1 MSHAARRGRP
11 SSARSMRRLETS
23 GSRRDEAAAGWRVP
37 ARVRA
42 ADMKRTGV
50 GICLVSLA
58 CSAAPGAARGA
69 TSRAP
74 EQKARPRIVIED
86 VDRFYKIY
94 DAESGHP
101 TADQL
106 QHEYLD
112 QGSEGLHRFAK
123 MRKISGTAIAESLV
137 RQPEI
142 YSGAKRC
149 MVVLPRVRNR
159 LEIALRTL
167 GRLYPK
173 AQFPPVTIAVG
184 RGKPVAVGSPE
195 SGVQIGLEALCA
207 TSWLNPTVEDRF
219 VHVIA
224 HEYAHVQQLRAL
236 VDDEH

>member
-1 MSHAARRGRP
+1 
-11 SSARSMRRLETS
+11 
-23 GSRRDEAAAGWRVP
+23 
-37 ARVRA
+37 
-42 ADMKRTGV
+42 MKRTGV

-137 RQPEI
+137 RQPELI
-142 YSGAKRC
+142 SGEVSNSKLATSTGGREKEIETAFLADVDKTDLSNWLYNSTFEKPGDLGYWVGYRVVKCYYQHTADKRD
-149 MVVLPRVRNR
+149 
-159 LEIALRTL
+159 ALREIL
-167 GRLYPK
+167 EMADPQAFLAKSGWYPG
-173 AQFPPVTIAVG
+173 IH
-184 RGKPVAVGSPE
+184 
-195 SGVQIGLEALCA
+195 L
-207 TSWLNPTVEDRF
+207 
-219 VHVIA
+219 
-224 HEYAHVQQLRAL
+224 
-236 VDDEH
+236 